1 MSSLN
6 SQLCA
11 VLDEVSPLWG
21 VCDYDAV
28 SDYIIPCRAVSR
40 LPENAKS
47 IICGVFPY
55 NLGDGCYEGS
65 NISRYA
71 VVPDYNDAV
80 HEMLENAAAKLR
92 AIYPGERF
100 EAFCGNSP
108 LPEVC
113 TAQLAGLGE
122 KGVNGLLI
130 TEKYGSWVF
139 IGEIVTTLLLEP
151 TKKRASVCDGCGK
164 CIEACPTGA
173 LSEDGFDRA
182 KCLSYISQQKEP
194 LSPGQ
199 EALIKSTGCVWGCD
213 ICQTSCPKN
222 NGVQYTTIDEFI
234 KGAVTRAEPD
244 GSLDGRAFGWRGKK
258 VIERNLKLF
267 KQKDGVCSEAD
278 NCHHQ
283 Q

>member
-6 SQLCA
+6 SELCA

-21 VCDYDAV
+21 VCDFGAL
-28 SDYIIPCRAVSR
+28 SNYILPCCAASR

-47 IICGVFPY
+47 IICGIFPY
-55 NLGDGCYEGS
+55 NLGESSYEGS

-71 VVPDYNDAV
+71 VVPDYNDTV
-80 HEMLENAAAKLR
+80 RDMLENAAKKLR
-92 AIYPGERF
+92 TMYPGEQF
-100 EAFCGNSP
+100 EVFCGNSP

-122 KGVNGLLI
+122 KGANGLLI

-139 IGEIVTTLLLEP
+139 IGEIVTTLYLEP
-151 TKKRASVCDGCGK
+151 SKKYVSICDGCGK

-173 LSEDGFDRA
+173 LSKDGFDRT

-194 LSPGQ
+194 LNPEQ
-199 EALIKSTGCVWGCD
+199 EALIKSTGCAWGCD
-213 ICQTSCPKN
+213 ICQKACPKN
-222 NGVQYTTIDEFI
+222 DGVQNTPIGEFI

-244 GSLDGRAFGWRGKK
+244 GSLDGRAFGWRGKR
-258 VIERNLKLF
+258 VIERNLNLF
-267 KQKDGVCSEAD
+267 K
-278 NCHHQ
+278 
-283 Q
+283 